1 MTKTKNNKHVGEIY
15 YNNQNELIRIVEYY
29 KYQDV
34 TVEWEDGTRREH
46 VQYGHLRAG
55 KCPRPERMQQRERK
69 PSLIKPQPVRIK
81 TTTTPNDKQSRW
93 KISLSEAYP
102 DIAKQW
108 HPQKNFP
115 HTPEQYTP
123 GSSHKACWQC
133 EKGHEWVTTIRERTR
148 GSQCPFCSNHKVL
161 VGYNDLTT
169 THPNVAK
176 EWHSTKNGTLQ
187 PIEFLAGSDQK
198 VWWQCPICGHE
209 WEARIYL
216 RTKNRGHG
224 TGCPHCSNQTSFNE
238 QACFYYI
245 QQMCPDA
252 VNRQKVDG
260 KEADVLIP
268 SIHTAFEYDGWL
280 HNETRINADIQK
292 ARHMQQRG
300 LCFIRIREPAC
311 PVLPQNIGE
320 VFILPSAALSDLEG
334 AIRWV
339 LQKLQQINP
348 QLTIPNVDLTRDEPI
363 ICSLLTHHKHEH
375 SLAYLHPELCVGWD
389 YEKNGNLTPEMVLP
403 HSRRQV
409 FWKCKNGHSYSASP
423 RSRMRSHGACPR
435 CYTPGSSHK
444 RACCVQYADGAF
456 LSFSSVTEAE
466 TITKRSRNSIRKY
479 CNHKGA
485 PPQDEQWSWVE

>member
-1 MTKTKNNKHVGEIY
+1 MQSPHIDEETKEMLSHPQHKTKNNKHVGEIY

-81 TTTTPNDKQSRW
+81 TTTTPNGKQSRW

-187 PIEFLAGSDQK
+187 PIEFLAGSDQFADMSGK
-198 VWWQCPICGHE
+198 HAFIFEQ
-209 WEARIYL
+209 RIGD
-216 RTKNRGHG
+216 TA
-224 TGCPHCSNQTSFNE
+224 P
-238 QACFYYI
+238 A
-245 QQMCPDA
+245 
-252 VNRQKVDG
+252 
-260 KEADVLIP
+260 VLIAAIKHHLTNKHAFITYNKCVLMQ
-268 SIHTAFEYDGWL
+268 SIVRRLTE
-280 HNETRINADIQK
+280 K
-292 ARHMQQRG
+292 
-300 LCFIRIREPAC
+300 
-311 PVLPQNIGE
+311 
-320 VFILPSAALSDLEG
+320 
-334 AIRWV
+334 
-339 LQKLQQINP
+339 KLM
-348 QLTIPNVDLTRDEPI
+348 
-363 ICSLLTHHKHEH
+363 S
-375 SLAYLHPELCVGWD
+375 
-389 YEKNGNLTPEMVLP
+389 
-403 HSRRQV
+403 
-409 FWKCKNGHSYSASP
+409 
-423 RSRMRSHGACPR
+423 
-435 CYTPGSSHK
+435 
-444 RACCVQYADGAF
+444 
-456 LSFSSVTEAE
+456 
-466 TITKRSRNSIRKY
+466 
-479 CNHKGA
+479 
-485 PPQDEQWSWVE
+485 